1 MSKRKGS
8 RIKMLVIILA
18 VLVVLITGGA
28 AAYLHGIGAVDANS
42 DETVTVTV
50 PSGSGASAIIDILD
64 ENGLVRN
71 KTFAKIHARLGR
83 YDSLQANSYMFSK
96 SMTLPEMMEAIN
108 TGDFDYVSKDRI
120 IIREGLT
127 IPEVADAIAAEM
139 PFTADE
145 LIAKWADTT
154 YLQELI
160 DKYWFLT
167 DAILSDGIM
176 YPLEGYLYPETYFIT
191 EEDPTIEGVTEVM
204 LDMTDS
210 ELSSRKSEI
219 EKSGFTVHEALTL
232 ASIVEREGSNVSEE
246 MPKIAGVFINR
257 LDQGMNLGSDVTV
270 CYANQK
276 TSLELT
282 QSELD
287 IDSKY
292 NTRKY
297 AGLPIGPICAVN
309 GSAVDS
315 VLNYE
320 KSDYLFF
327 FATQDGTIIYSR
339 TNEEHDKA
347 VQENKWY

>member
-71 KTFAKIHARLGR
+71 KTFAKIHARLGG

-167 DAILSDGIM
+167 DSILSDGIM
-176 YPLEGYLYPETYFIT
+176 YPL
-191 EEDPTIEGVTEVM
+191 
-204 LDMTDS
+204 
-210 ELSSRKSEI
+210 
-219 EKSGFTVHEALTL
+219 
-232 ASIVEREGSNVSEE
+232 
-246 MPKIAGVFINR
+246 
-257 LDQGMNLGSDVTV
+257 
-270 CYANQK
+270 
-276 TSLELT
+276 
-282 QSELD
+282 
-287 IDSKY
+287 
-292 NTRKY
+292 
-297 AGLPIGPICAVN
+297 
-309 GSAVDS
+309 
-315 VLNYE
+315 
-320 KSDYLFF
+320 
-327 FATQDGTIIYSR
+327 
-339 TNEEHDKA
+339 
-347 VQENKWY
+347 

>member
-1 MSKRKGS
+1 MYKR
-8 RIKMLVIILA
+8 
-18 VLVVLITGGA
+18 
-28 AAYLHGIGAVDANS
+28 
-42 DETVTVTV
+42 
-50 PSGSGASAIIDILD
+50 
-64 ENGLVRN
+64 
-71 KTFAKIHARLGR
+71 
-83 YDSLQANSYMFSK
+83 Q
-96 SMTLPEMMEAIN
+96 
-108 TGDFDYVSKDRI
+108 
-120 IIREGLT
+120 
-127 IPEVADAIAAEM
+127 
-139 PFTADE
+139 DE

-167 DAILSDGIM
+167 DSILSDGIM

-191 EEDPTIEGVTEVM
+191 EEDPTIEDVTEVM

-219 EKSGFTVHEALTL
+219 EKSGFTVHEVLTL

-327 FATQDGTIIYSR
+327 FATR
-339 TNEEHDKA
+339 C
-347 VQENKWY
+347 V

>member
-71 KTFAKIHARLGR
+71 KTFAKIHARLGG

-167 DAILSDGIM
+167 DSILSDGIM

-191 EEDPTIEGVTEVM
+191 EEDPTIEDVTEVM

-219 EKSGFTVHEALTL
+219 EKSGFTVHEVLTL
-232 ASIVEREGSNVSEE
+232 ASIVEREGSNVS
-246 MPKIAGVFINR
+246 
-257 LDQGMNLGSDVTV
+257 
-270 CYANQK
+270 
-276 TSLELT
+276 
-282 QSELD
+282 
-287 IDSKY
+287 
-292 NTRKY
+292 
-297 AGLPIGPICAVN
+297 
-309 GSAVDS
+309 
-315 VLNYE
+315 
-320 KSDYLFF
+320 
-327 FATQDGTIIYSR
+327 
-339 TNEEHDKA
+339 
-347 VQENKWY
+347 